1 MKEIE
6 LRNVKGTTD
15 YSSNNY
21 YNSRNSFILKEIYIK
36 KGTTFL

>member
-15 YSSNNY
+15 YSPRETQISGG
-21 YNSRNSFILKEIYIK
+21 K
-36 KGTTFL
+36 KDVGNEK

>member
-15 YSSNNY
+15 YSPREQYIISY
-21 YNSRNSFILKEIYIK
+21 IL
-36 KGTTFL
+36 FSW